1 MDEMMSSAV
10 REALN
15 DPVKRFRLID
25 AYLARKAEEL
35 ETESRSVGADAAAS
49 DERSGHRRRP
59 RPRSRPRST

>member
-1 MDEMMSSAV
+1 MDEIMSSAV

-35 ETESRSVGADAAAS
+35 ADQSRSAAADAAPR

-59 RPRSRPRST
+59 RPRSRPQSL